1 MKALFWHELKQ
12 NRRTAII
19 WIVSLTGVAALYML
33 IFPAF
38 ADAAET
44 VNKIYQSF
52 PPALRKAFNINFDP
66 KFALAS
72 FYALVLGFTTLAA
85 AIQAM
90 NLGTA
95 SLSQEERGKT
105 AEFLLSKPIKRSSII
120 TAKLAA
126 AAVIIAAT
134 NAVFIATTWTIM
146 NVVSKVSLSPTVFLL
161 MSFSLTLVQIFFIAL
176 GFLISVSAGKIKNVL
191 SVSLVTVFAFYI
203 IGMFD
208 AVLGAKTVRYLT
220 PFKFVDLIYV
230 YKNSAYEWQYAAIEI
245 VFVIGAIA
253 AGYYIYNRRDISS
266 I

>member
-19 WIVSLTGVAALYML
+19 WIISLTAVAVLYMS

-38 ADAAET
+38 ADAADT
-44 VNKIYQSF
+44 VSKIYSQL
-52 PPALRKAFNINFDP
+52 PLAIRKAFNINFDP

-72 FYALVLGFTTLAA
+72 FYALTLGFTTLAA

-95 SLSQEERGKT
+95 SLSKEERGKT
-105 AEFLLSKPIKRSSII
+105 AEFLLSKPIKRSDIA

-126 AAVIIAAT
+126 AAFVIAIT
-134 NAVFIATTWTIM
+134 NAVFITATWLIM
-146 NVVSKVSLSPTVFLL
+146 TMVSKVSLSANVFLL
-161 MSFSLTLVQIFFIAL
+161 MSFTLMFVQLFFVAL
-176 GFLISVSAGKIKNVL
+176 GFLISATANKIKRVL
-191 SVSLVTVFAFYI
+191 SVSLVTVFSFYI

-220 PFKFVDLIYV
+220 PFKFFDLIYIF
-230 YKNSAYEWQYAAIEI
+230 KHGAYEWPYPAIEI
-245 VFVIGAIA
+245 VFVIAA
-253 AGYYIYNRRDISS
+253 VTAGYYFYNRRDISS

>member
-1 MKALFWHELKQ
+1 MKALFLHELKQ
-12 NRRTAII
+12 NRRTTII
-19 WIVSLTGVAALYML
+19 WIISLTAVAALYMF

-52 PPALRKAFNINFDP
+52 PPALRKAFGLNFDP
-66 KFALAS
+66 EFALAS

-95 SLSQEERGKT
+95 SLSKEERGKT
-105 AEFLLSKPIKRSSII
+105 AEFLLSKPITRTNIL

-126 AAVIIAAT
+126 AIVIIAITNTVFMAAT
-134 NAVFIATTWTIM
+134 WAIM
-146 NVVSKVSLSPTVFLL
+146 MFVSKVHLSVGVFLL
-161 MSFSLTLVQIFFIAL
+161 MSFTLLFVQIFFLAL
-176 GFLISVSAGKIKNVL
+176 GFLISSSAKKIKSVL
-191 SVSLVTVFAFYI
+191 SVSLVTVFSFYI
-203 IGMFD
+203 VGMLD

-220 PFKFVDLIYV
+220 PFKFFDLIYI
-230 YKNSAYEWQYAAIEI
+230 YKHSAYEWPYPLIEI
-245 VFVIGAIA
+245 LFVIVSIS
-253 AGYYIYNRRDISS
+253 AGYYIYNRRNISS

>member
-1 MKALFWHELKQ
+1 MKALFLHEIKQ

-19 WIVSLTGVAALYML
+19 WIISLTAVAALYMA

-95 SLSQEERGKT
+95 SLSKEERGKT
-105 AEFLLSKPIKRSSII
+105 AEFLLSKPIKRTDIV

-134 NAVFIATTWTIM
+134 NIVFVTATWTIM
-146 NVVSKVSLSPTVFLL
+146 MMVSKVSLSVPVFLL
-161 MSFSLTLVQIFFIAL
+161 MSLTLFFVQLFFLAL
-176 GFLISVSAGKIKNVL
+176 GFLVSVSAKKIKSVL
-191 SVSLVTVFAFYI
+191 SVSLVTVFSFYI
-203 IGMFD
+203 IGMLD

-220 PFKFVDLIYV
+220 PFKFFDMIYI
-230 YKNSAYEWQYAAIEI
+230 YKHSAYEWPYLLIEI
-245 VFVIGAIA
+245 VFVIATIT
-253 AGYYIYNRRDISS
+253 AGHYIYTRRDISS
-266 I
+266 V

>member
-19 WIVSLTGVAALYML
+19 WIISLSSVAALYML
-33 IFPAF
+33 IFPSF

-52 PPALRKAFNINFDP
+52 PPAFRKAFGLNFDP
-66 KFALAS
+66 EFALAS

-95 SLSQEERGKT
+95 SLSKEERGKT
-105 AEFLLSKPIKRSSII
+105 AEFLLSKPIKRSDIV

-126 AAVIIAAT
+126 ATVIIAAT
-134 NAVFIATTWTIM
+134 NVIFITTTWLIM
-146 NVVSKVSLSPTVFLL
+146 TMVSKVSLSINVFLL
-161 MSFSLTLVQIFFIAL
+161 MSLTLLFVQVFFIVL
-176 GFLISVSAGKIKNVL
+176 GFLISVSAKKIKNVL
-191 SVSLVTVFAFYI
+191 SVSLVTVFGFYI

-220 PFKFVDLIYV
+220 PFKFFDLIYV
-230 YKNSAYEWQYAAIEI
+230 YKNGAYEWPYALIEV
-245 VFVIGAIA
+245 VFVVVAIA
-253 AGYYIYNRRDISS
+253 AGYSIYKHRDIAS

>member
-19 WIVSLTGVAALYML
+19 WIVSLTAVAALYML

-44 VNKIYQSF
+44 INKIYQSF
-52 PPALRKAFNINFDP
+52 PLAMRKAFNINFNP

-95 SLSQEERGKT
+95 SLSKEERGKT
-105 AEFLLSKPIKRSSII
+105 AEFLLTKPIKRSAIV

-126 AAVIIAAT
+126 VVVIIAITNVVFVSAT
-134 NAVFIATTWTIM
+134 WAIM
-146 NVVSKVSLSPTVFLL
+146 MAVSKVSLSTSVFLL
-161 MSFSLTLVQIFFIAL
+161 MSLTLLLVQIFFVAL
-176 GFLISVSAGKIKNVL
+176 GFLISASAKKIKSVL
-191 SVSLVTVFAFYI
+191 SVSLVIVFAFYI

-220 PFKFVDLIYV
+220 PFKFFDLIYV
-230 YKNSAYEWQYAAIEI
+230 YKNGSYEWQYLAIEI
-245 VFVIGAIA
+245 VFVIAAVA
-253 AGYYIYNRRDISS
+253 AGYYIYGRRDISS